1 MKLYLAQI
9 LTLGTIFL
17 GGCTSLRPIIDGKP
31 NEVERSSVEKFR
43 PVPVDE
49 AGAIVLQLKF
59 PKDRVERIRYTS
71 SSVTKTFE
79 GAQIVNERTES
90 VDFLVQ
96 NKTTQVLPNG
106 NLHVRVETLSKD
118 GQVDLR
124 DMAFPEPNEILDVV
138 YSATAKVLKAG
149 RYGSESIF
157 FIPPMSLPDGP
168 VKVGETWALSHRWKS
183 QKNGVELKLE
193 LTSILKNLYPCVSG
207 TSGFRDKCAE
217 VEISGDVAVPAAKQ
231 SGFELSSKNSGR
243 LLIALGTGAFIWGD
257 IRTEENF
264 QSGGIRME
272 VRSCIE
278 SILEEPNEERW
289 PWRQSVKCD
298 PSESV
303 PMSVPGA

>member
-1 MKLYLAQI
+1 MKSNLLKAII
-9 LTLGTIFL
+9 LGVIVPC
-17 GGCTSLRPIIDGKP
+17 GCSSLKPIIDGKP
-31 NEVERSSVEKFR
+31 DEVERSSVEKFR
-43 PVPVDE
+43 PVPILESETID
-49 AGAIVLQLKF
+49 LKLKF

-71 SSVTKTFE
+71 ASVTKTYE

-96 NKTTQVLPNG
+96 NKTTQVQTNG
-106 NLHVRVETLSKD
+106 NLHLRIETLSKD

-124 DMAFPEPNEILDVV
+124 DMAFPEPSEVLDVI
-138 YSATAKVLKAG
+138 YAANAKVLKAG
-149 RYGSESIF
+149 RYGTESIF
-157 FIPPMSLPDGP
+157 FVPPVSLPDGP
-168 VKVGETWALSHRWKS
+168 VRVGETWALSHKWKS

-193 LTSILKNLYPCVSG
+193 LTSILKSLYPCAG
-207 TSGFRDKCAE
+207 GPSGFRDRCAE
-217 VEISGDVAVPAAKQ
+217 IEISGDVTVPAAKQ

-243 LLIALGTGAFIWGD
+243 LLISLQTGAFIWGD

-278 SILEEPNEERW
+278 SILEEPSDERW

-298 PSESV
+298 PNEGV
-303 PMSVPGA
+303 PMTVPGA